1 MITRIRVMLA
11 DDNAAFRSVLRRLLE
26 RDPSIEVVAEAAD
39 GDEALVLADT
49 HEPDVVLMDVSMPGL
64 DGLSATSVITEHH
77 PETAV
82 VMLSMRNAEREV
94 ALALRNGASE
104 YLDKGM
110 PASEILA
117 AVKRQEAPA

>member
-1 MITRIRVMLA
+1 MLA

-26 RDPSIEVVAEAAD
+26 RDPAIEVIAEAAD
-39 GDEALVLADT
+39 GDEALALTDT
-49 HEPDVVLMDVSMPGL
+49 HAPDVVLMDVSMPGL
-64 DGLSATSVITEHH
+64 DGLSAAGAITEQH
-77 PETAV
+77 PDTSV
-82 VMLSMRNAEREV
+82 VMLSMRRADREV

-117 AVKRQEAPA
+117 AVKRQDETV